1 MNGWGM
7 GLGLIVWVALL
18 VLIIAGV
25 LWFVLSPTTTSGG
38 EERRSSGEERRSS
51 GIDVLNE
58 RYEQQSVM
66 LSKGEAASDRP
77 GRHLYGFES
86 RAVNRIAQSSIREI
100 PNLVQPPPDAKPEVA

>member
-25 LWFVLSPTTTSGG
+25 LWFVLSPTTTSG
-38 EERRSSGEERRSS
+38 GEERRSS